1 MEFTW
6 LSRWQ
11 PQLLSILRI
20 VVALL
25 YLEHGT
31 AKLLHFPIPQPGVP
45 DPLPTILVAAAI
57 IELVVGTLLVLG
69 LFTRLAAFIASGEM
83 AAGYFISHFPRGF
96 WPVQN
101 MSNLTSPSEFF
112 GPDCWTYLPSSNANP
127 FAASQPEPFVAT
139 SLAAIVSG
147 TRHFGFATRREKG
160 AWSCGVCLSGSPAT
174 TLRRSMCC
182 PSRE

>member
-101 MSNLTSPSEFF
+101 MGEGAILFCF
-112 GPDCWTYLPSSNANP
+112 IFLYIAAAGAGPWSLD
-127 FAASQPEPFVAT
+127 AARTKRVT
-139 SLAAIVSG
+139 
-147 TRHFGFATRREKG
+147 
-160 AWSCGVCLSGSPAT
+160 
-174 TLRRSMCC
+174 
-182 PSRE
+182 